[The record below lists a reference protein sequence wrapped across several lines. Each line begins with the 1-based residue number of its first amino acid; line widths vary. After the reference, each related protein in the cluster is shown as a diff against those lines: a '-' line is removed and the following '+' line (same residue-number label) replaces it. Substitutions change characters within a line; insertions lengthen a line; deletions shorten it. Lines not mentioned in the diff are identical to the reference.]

1 MYIAPICTPVPR
13 LGFSQCVPLTGD
25 IKVGRQSEVSLPGSV
40 AGATSDDGHL
50 GGGRRVAGQ
59 GTAHTG
65 RGRGWRVGGGY
76 GLSLMSGLGTVVIK
90 ARWVSHRASGP
101 LPLRSIKGY
110 CGVT

>member
-25 IKVGRQSEVSLPGSV
+25 IKVGRQSEVSLPGSG

-65 RGRGWRVGGGY
+65 RGRGWVGGGRLWAVSNV
-76 GLSLMSGLGTVVIK
+76 GTGDRRHQDPLGISPGV
-90 ARWVSHRASGP
+90 GP
-101 LPLRSIKGY
+101 TSAPLD
-110 CGVT
+110 